1 MKVLWGWSYSR
12 GSQTLDI
19 EEDFPGEIHGNIVSE
34 EENCYRGR
42 ESVLGRGNIEEREN
56 MLLEGQI
63 DIWCG
68 QSLDGEEDSDKA

>member
-1 MKVLWGWSYSR
+1 MG
-12 GSQTLDI
+12 I

-34 EENCYRGR
+34 EENWHRGR

-63 DIWCG
+63 DIWC
-68 QSLDGEEDSDKA
+68 D